1 VRYIIAVSGGIDSVV
16 LLDLMSRTEKDL
28 VVAHF
33 DHGIREDSASDARFV
48 EALSDRYK
56 IQFVCRREKLGADA
70 SEELARQRRY
80 EFLRGV
86 ATDFDGVIVTAHH
99 RSWHRKDIEKREK
112 TLVQLTRSFWQIII
126 IFYVAAIVANKLF
139 LFDLSPLFA
148 SAGIIG
154 VALGFGA
161 QSLVKDFL
169 SGIFIIAENQYRVGD
184 VVDVMGAAGTV
195 ERVGT
200 RTTVIRDSEGNV
212 HYVPNGT
219 IQHVIN
225 KTMGYSMSRF
235 SIYID
240 PSSDISAVTDIINAT
255 GQELAKEKAWQK
267 KIIDPPKFVS
277 VGDITGRGTE
287 LIIAGKTQPS
297 DQWSVTSEM
306 RHRLLQNF
314 DREGVLLATLPT
326 PTSITRR

>member
-1 VRYIIAVSGGIDSVV
+1 MDKLIKQFLDSSTLGQWLHGNSLGWLISERIIDTVSIIIGSVFV
-16 LLDLMSRTEKDL
+16 YFLGKYLLSWTI
-28 VVAHF
+28 HYS
-33 DHGIREDSASDARFV
+33 IRS
-48 EALSDRYK
+48 
-56 IQFVCRREKLGADA
+56 
-70 SEELARQRRY
+70 
-80 EFLRGV
+80 
-86 ATDFDGVIVTAHH
+86 TAKH

-287 LIIAGKTQPS
+287 LIIAGKTQSS